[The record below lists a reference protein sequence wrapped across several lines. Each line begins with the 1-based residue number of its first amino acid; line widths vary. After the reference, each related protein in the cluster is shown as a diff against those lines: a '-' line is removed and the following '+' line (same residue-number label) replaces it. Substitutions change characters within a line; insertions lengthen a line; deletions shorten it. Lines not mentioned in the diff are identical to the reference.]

1 MPKPPGS
8 IRLAQVQL
16 KAWHKV
22 LLEEVADDILKTAK
36 VMAVQT
42 SGLIRLPTKI
52 SRWSLIRS
60 PFVHKS
66 HWDQFERREHGRLI
80 ELYGKGPTTEDG
92 TRCVHFLRHLEF
104 SILPAHAGARARIK
118 LFSDEMLNPIRPETP
133 PQLPQ
138 QAPAPPAPVEGW
150 DELSVYGAL
159 PLWVPRRP
167 EK

>member
-1 MPKPPGS
+1 MWSFSCVMPKPPGS

-66 HWDQFERREHGRLI
+66 HWDQ
-80 ELYGKGPTTEDG
+80 
-92 TRCVHFLRHLEF
+92 V
-104 SILPAHAGARARIK
+104 
-118 LFSDEMLNPIRPETP
+118 
-133 PQLPQ
+133 
-138 QAPAPPAPVEGW
+138 PPAAQFQPIT
-150 DELSVYGAL
+150 
-159 PLWVPRRP
+159 P
-167 EK
+167 